1 MTIQFPE
8 LVLPEASRL
17 SNDIVLR
24 PMFYFNESLKNLHQ
38 VDDLLFNGGPAPLFI
53 SNKGH
58 KQLNNV
64 QKNEGAV

>member
-8 LVLPEASRL
+8 LVSLEPSRL
-17 SNDIVLR
+17 SDFKVLK
-24 PMFYFNESLKNLHQ
+24 PTLYFNESLKSLQQ

-58 KQLNNV
+58 KELNNV